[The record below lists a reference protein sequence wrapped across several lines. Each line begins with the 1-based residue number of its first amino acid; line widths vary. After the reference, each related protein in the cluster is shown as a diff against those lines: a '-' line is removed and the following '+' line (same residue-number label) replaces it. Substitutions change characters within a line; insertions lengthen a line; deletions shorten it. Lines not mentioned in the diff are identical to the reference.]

1 LTHSGW
7 LECAAQHDKLK
18 CIGHFVDAFRGGL
31 SVISDTT
38 TEVWWG
44 NLVVRS
50 GKLGLCACYTPKL
63 DSRPTF
69 PTIMTSVLEIIPLG
83 GIGEFGMNCMA
94 LRYGDEMI
102 ILDAGMGF
110 PEETAYGVDVSIPNF
125 EFLEPYRDDI
135 TAIVLTHGHE
145 DHLGA
150 LPYILKRFNVP
161 VYCSHFTAGLAESKL
176 EEHEL
181 LGDVLLHRVE
191 PRDVVELGAFTVEFI
206 RVSHSLVDCF
216 SLAIKTPVGTII
228 HTGDY
233 KVDETPVI
241 GEPIDLRSF
250 RRYGQD
256 GVLALLS
263 DSTNATVPGRTP
275 SERAVIPAFE
285 EIFVEAKGR
294 IIVAAFASS
303 IHRLQIVM
311 DVSQQFNRRVCVLGR
326 SMQKNVEVAD
336 RLGYLDI
343 PDGLLVSLNQAKL
356 MSDAEVVFLV
366 TGSQGE
372 SRAAL
377 SQMAT
382 QSYKGLTIDE
392 GDTVVLS
399 ARIIPGN
406 ERLISRMIGFIYKR
420 GANIIE
426 EKRRLIHV
434 SGHASQEDIRILTE
448 AVRPRYV
455 VPIHGEYRMLFRHK
469 EFVKNH
475 LGYAEDDII
484 LIENGDVLELDG
496 ERAAVIDKRE
506 VGRTF
511 IDDSGF
517 EEISSDL
524 IRERKQL
531 AYEGTITLAVTIR
544 DDTGEL
550 LGDPRIVA
558 RGVRGL
564 SSNGLGSLG
573 QSSGDDGVAENDML
587 KGALLVVSAALA
599 GASRQTLE
607 DDSLLKEHL
616 RVELKRFIQKQTG
629 SRPVI
634 MPMIIRV

>member
-1 LTHSGW
+1 VS
-7 LECAAQHDKLK
+7 
-18 CIGHFVDAFRGGL
+18 
-31 SVISDTT
+31 
-38 TEVWWG
+38 
-44 NLVVRS
+44 N
-50 GKLGLCACYTPKL
+50 
-63 DSRPTF
+63 
-69 PTIMTSVLEIIPLG
+69 VLEIIPLG

-94 LRYGDEMI
+94 VRYEDEML

-110 PEETAYGVDVSIPNF
+110 PEETAYGVDVCIPNF
-125 EFLEPYRDDI
+125 DFLEEYRDNI

-150 LPYILKRFNVP
+150 LPYLLKKFNVP

-176 EEHEL
+176 EEHDLVENTL
-181 LGDVLLHRVE
+181 VHRVA
-191 PRDVVELGAFTVEFI
+191 PRDVIDIGYFTVEFI

-250 RRYGQD
+250 RRYGQE

-285 EIFVEAKGR
+285 EIFAEAKGR
-294 IIVAAFASS
+294 IVVAAFASS
-303 IHRLQIVM
+303 IHRLQIVL
-311 DVSQQFNRRVCVLGR
+311 DVAQQFNRRVCVLGR
-326 SMQKNVEVAD
+326 SMHKNVEVSD

-343 PDGLLVSLNQAKL
+343 PDGLLVSLNEAKQ
-356 MSDAEVVFLV
+356 MSDHEIVFLV

-377 SQMAT
+377 SQMAS
-382 QSYKGLTIDE
+382 QSYKGLMIDE

-406 ERLISRMIGFIYKR
+406 ERLISRMIGMIYKR

-434 SGHASQEDIRILTE
+434 SGHASQEDIRIMTE
-448 AVRPRYV
+448 AVRPKFV

-475 LGYAEDDII
+475 LGYAEENII

-496 ERAAVIDKRE
+496 ERATVVEKRD
-506 VGRTF
+506 VPRTF

-517 EEISSDL
+517 EEITSETV
-524 IRERKQL
+524 RQRKQM
-531 AYEGTITLAVTIR
+531 AYEGIVTLIVTI
-544 DDTGEL
+544 DAETGEL
-550 LGDPRIVA
+550 QTPPEIVA
-558 RGVRGL
+558 RGVRGFD
-564 SSNGLGSLG
+564 STNGNVKDA
-573 QSSGDDGVAENDML
+573 QRVVA
-587 KGALLVVSAALA
+587 AALA
-599 GASRQTLE
+599 GASRQTIQDE
-607 DDSLLKEHL
+607 GLLKEHL
-616 RVELKRFIQKQTG
+616 RVELKRFIQKLTG
-629 SRPVI
+629 ARPVI
-634 MPMIIRV
+634 MPVVVQV

>member
-1 LTHSGW
+1 
-7 LECAAQHDKLK
+7 
-18 CIGHFVDAFRGGL
+18 
-31 SVISDTT
+31 
-38 TEVWWG
+38 
-44 NLVVRS
+44 
-50 GKLGLCACYTPKL
+50 
-63 DSRPTF
+63 
-69 PTIMTSVLEIIPLG
+69 VLEIIPLG

-94 LRYGDEMI
+94 VRFEDEML

-110 PEETAYGVDVSIPNF
+110 PEESAYGVDVCIPNF
-125 EFLEPYRDDI
+125 DFLEQYRDNI

-150 LPYILKRFNVP
+150 LPYILKKFNVP

-176 EEHEL
+176 EEHDL
-181 LGDVLLHRVE
+181 TDDTLLHRVE
-191 PRDVVELGAFTVEFI
+191 PRDVIEIGLFTVEFI
-206 RVSHSLVDCF
+206 RVSHSLIDCF

-250 RRYGQD
+250 RRYGQE

-285 EIFVEAKGR
+285 EIFSEASGR

-303 IHRLQIVM
+303 IHRLQIVL
-311 DVSQQFNRRVCVLGR
+311 DVAQQFNRKVCVLGR
-326 SMQKNVEVAD
+326 SMLKNVEIAD
-336 RLGYLDI
+336 RLGYLDV
-343 PDGLLVSLNQAKL
+343 PDGLLIPLNEAKQRR
-356 MSDAEVVFLV
+356 DHEVVFLV

-382 QSYKGLTIDE
+382 QSYKGMMIEE

-406 ERLISRMIGFIYKR
+406 ERLISRMIGMIYKR

-426 EKRRLIHV
+426 EKRRLVHV
-434 SGHASQEDIRILTE
+434 SGHASQEDIRIMTE
-448 AVRPRYV
+448 AVRPKFV

-475 LGYAEDDII
+475 LGYAEENII

-496 ERAAVIDKRE
+496 ERAQVVEKRE
-506 VGRTF
+506 VPRTF

-517 EEISSDL
+517 EEITSETV
-524 IRERKQL
+524 RQRRQM
-531 AYEGTITLAVTIR
+531 AYEGMVTLIVTVNAE
-544 DDTGEL
+544 TGEI
-550 LGDPRIVA
+550 LGDPEIVT
-558 RGVRGL
+558 RGVRGFD
-564 SSNGLGSLG
+564 STNGVLN
-573 QSSGDDGVAENDML
+573 DARRVVA
-587 KGALLVVSAALA
+587 AAIA
-599 GASRQTLE
+599 GASRQTLQDE
-607 DDSLLKEHL
+607 TLLKEHL
-616 RVELKRFIQKQTG
+616 RVELKRFIQKLTG
-629 SRPVI
+629 AKPVI
-634 MPMIIRV
+634 MPVVVQV

>member
-1 LTHSGW
+1 M
-7 LECAAQHDKLK
+7 A
-18 CIGHFVDAFRGGL
+18 
-31 SVISDTT
+31 
-38 TEVWWG
+38 
-44 NLVVRS
+44 
-50 GKLGLCACYTPKL
+50 
-63 DSRPTF
+63 
-69 PTIMTSVLEIIPLG
+69 SVLEIIPLG

-94 LRYGDEMI
+94 VRFGDEML

-125 EFLEPYRDDI
+125 NFLDEYRDDI

-150 LPYILKRFNVP
+150 LPYLLKKFNVP

-176 EEHEL
+176 EEHDL
-181 LGDVLLHRVE
+181 LDNVLLHRVE
-191 PRDVVELGAFTVEFI
+191 PRDVVDIGVFSVEFI

-216 SLAIKTPVGTII
+216 SLGIKTPVGTII

-285 EIFVEAKGR
+285 EIFAEAKGR
-294 IIVAAFASS
+294 IVVAAFASS
-303 IHRLQIVM
+303 IHRLQIVL
-311 DVSQQFNRRVCVLGR
+311 DVAQQFDRHVCVLGR
-326 SMQKNVEVAD
+326 SMQKNVDVAD

-343 PDGLLVSLNQAKL
+343 PDGLLVSLNQAKT
-356 MSDAEVVFLV
+356 MSDDEIVFLV

-382 QSYKGLTIDE
+382 QSYKGLTIEE

-406 ERLISRMIGFIYKR
+406 ERLISRMIGYIYKR

-426 EKRRLIHV
+426 EKRRLVHV

-448 AVRPRYV
+448 AVRPKFV

-475 LGYAEDDII
+475 LGYAEENII

-511 IDDSGF
+511 IDESGF
-517 EEISSDL
+517 KEIDSETV
-524 IRERKQL
+524 RERKQL
-531 AYEGTITLAVTIR
+531 AFEGAVTVVVTI
-544 DDTGEL
+544 DEETGQME
-550 LGDPRIVA
+550 DEPRISA
-558 RGVRGL
+558 RGVRAL
-564 SSNGLGSLG
+564 SSDNGLR
-573 QSSGDDGVAENDML
+573 E
-587 KGALLVVSAALA
+587 GAKRVVSAAIA
-599 GASRQTLE
+599 GASRQTLADE
-607 DDSLLKEHL
+607 SLLKEHV

-629 SRPVI
+629 ARPVI
-634 MPMIIRV
+634 TPVIVLI

>member
-1 LTHSGW
+1 MS
-7 LECAAQHDKLK
+7 
-18 CIGHFVDAFRGGL
+18 
-31 SVISDTT
+31 
-38 TEVWWG
+38 
-44 NLVVRS
+44 
-50 GKLGLCACYTPKL
+50 
-63 DSRPTF
+63 
-69 PTIMTSVLEIIPLG
+69 SVLEIIPLG

-94 LRYGDEMI
+94 LRYGDEML

-110 PEETAYGVDVSIPNF
+110 PEESVYGVDVSIPNF
-125 EFLEPYRDDI
+125 NFLEEYRDDI

-191 PRDVVELGAFTVEFI
+191 PRDVVEIGSFSVEFI

-250 RRYGQD
+250 RRYGQE

-285 EIFVEAKGR
+285 EIFTEAKGR
-294 IIVAAFASS
+294 IVVAAFASS
-303 IHRLQIVM
+303 IHRLQIVL
-311 DVSQQFNRRVCVLGR
+311 DVAQQFNRRVCVLGR

-343 PDGLLVSLNQAKL
+343 PEGLLVSLNDAKQ
-356 MSDAEVVFLV
+356 MSDDAIVFLV

-372 SRAAL
+372 ARAAL

-382 QSYKGLTIDE
+382 QSYKGLMIEE

-426 EKRRLIHV
+426 EKRRLVHV
-434 SGHASQEDIRILTE
+434 SGHASQEDIRIMTE
-448 AVRPRYV
+448 AVRPKFV
-455 VPIHGEYRMLFRHK
+455 VPVHGEYRMLFRHK

-475 LGYAEDDII
+475 LGYPEDKII

-506 VGRTF
+506 IGRTF
-511 IDDSGF
+511 IDETGF
-517 EEISSDL
+517 EEIESDTV
-524 IRERKQL
+524 RERKQL
-531 AYEGTITLAVTIR
+531 AYEGTVTAVITLDAE
-544 DDTGEL
+544 TGEL
-550 LGDPRIVA
+550 LEDPRIVA
-558 RGVRGL
+558 KGVRGL
-564 SSNGLGSLG
+564 SSTNGSNTSITSE
-573 QSSGDDGVAENDML
+573 SSS
-587 KGALLVVSAALA
+587 ALLADAKRILTSATV

-607 DDSLLKEHL
+607 DDSLFKEHL
-616 RVELKRFIQKQTG
+616 RLELKRFIQKQTG

-634 MPMIIRV
+634 TPVVVRV

>member
-1 LTHSGW
+1 M
-7 LECAAQHDKLK
+7 A
-18 CIGHFVDAFRGGL
+18 
-31 SVISDTT
+31 
-38 TEVWWG
+38 
-44 NLVVRS
+44 
-50 GKLGLCACYTPKL
+50 
-63 DSRPTF
+63 
-69 PTIMTSVLEIIPLG
+69 SVLEIIPLG

-94 LRYGDEMI
+94 VRYGDEML

-110 PEETAYGVDVSIPNF
+110 PEESTYGVDISIPNF
-125 EFLEPYRDDI
+125 GFLDEYRDDI

-150 LPYILKRFNVP
+150 LPYLLKRFNVP

-191 PRDVVELGAFTVEFI
+191 PRDVVEIGCFTVEFI

-216 SLAIKTPVGTII
+216 SLGIKTPVGTII

-285 EIFVEAKGR
+285 EIFTEAKGR
-294 IIVAAFASS
+294 IVVAAFASS
-303 IHRLQIVM
+303 IHRLQIVL
-311 DVSQQFNRRVCVLGR
+311 DVAQQFNRRVCVLGR

-343 PDGLLVSLNQAKL
+343 PDGLLVSLNQVKL
-356 MSDAEVVFLV
+356 MSDDEIVFLV

-382 QSYKGLTIDE
+382 QSYKGLMIEE

-426 EKRRLIHV
+426 EKRRLVHV
-434 SGHASQEDIRILTE
+434 SGHASQEDIRIMTE
-448 AVRPRYV
+448 AVRPKFV

-475 LGYAEDDII
+475 LGYAEENII

-496 ERAAVIDKRE
+496 ERAAVIDKRDI
-506 VGRTF
+506 GRTF
-511 IDDSGF
+511 IDESGF
-517 EEISSDL
+517 EEIDSETV
-524 IRERKQL
+524 RERKQL
-531 AYEGTITLAVTIR
+531 AYEGTVTVVVTIVLE
-544 DDTGEL
+544 TGEL
-550 LGDPRIVA
+550 QGEPRIVA

-564 SSNGLGSLG
+564 SSMNGFARANVESVAGG
-573 QSSGDDGVAENDML
+573 VQPSSYLLADAKRVVA
-587 KGALLVVSAALA
+587 AAIA
-599 GASRQTLE
+599 GASRQTLADE
-607 DDSLLKEHL
+607 TLLREHV

-629 SRPVI
+629 AKPVI
-634 MPMIIRV
+634 TLVIVQV

>member
-1 LTHSGW
+1 M
-7 LECAAQHDKLK
+7 A
-18 CIGHFVDAFRGGL
+18 
-31 SVISDTT
+31 
-38 TEVWWG
+38 
-44 NLVVRS
+44 
-50 GKLGLCACYTPKL
+50 
-63 DSRPTF
+63 
-69 PTIMTSVLEIIPLG
+69 SVLEIIPLG

-94 LRYGDEMI
+94 VRFGDEMI

-125 EFLEPYRDDI
+125 DFLEPYRDDI
-135 TAIVLTHGHE
+135 TAVVLTHGHE

-150 LPYILKRFNVP
+150 LPYILKKFNVP

-176 EEHEL
+176 EEHDL
-181 LGDVLLHRVE
+181 LGDILLHRVE
-191 PRDVVELGAFTVEFI
+191 PRDVVDIGCFSIEFI

-285 EIFVEAKGR
+285 EIFGEAKGR

-303 IHRLQIVM
+303 IHRIQIVL
-311 DVSQQFNRRVCVLGR
+311 DVAQQFNRHVCVLGR

-343 PDGLLVSLNQAKL
+343 PDGLLVSLSQTKM
-356 MSDAEVVFLV
+356 MSDDEIVFLV

-382 QSYKGLTIDE
+382 QSYKGLTIEE

-475 LGYAEDDII
+475 LGYAEENII

-506 VGRTF
+506 IGRTF
-511 IDDSGF
+511 IDESGF
-517 EEISSDL
+517 EEISSEL
-524 IRERKQL
+524 VRERKQL
-531 AYEGTITLAVTIR
+531 AYEGTVTLVVTI
-544 DDTGEL
+544 DGETGEL
-550 LGDPRIVA
+550 MSEPRIVA

-564 SSNGLGSLG
+564 MPPNGLVTSQPQDAPLVRN
-573 QSSGDDGVAENDML
+573 QMMKEAEQ
-587 KGALLVVSAALA
+587 VVFGALA
-599 GASRQTLE
+599 GASRQTLA
-607 DDSLLKEHL
+607 DDTLLKEHL
-616 RVELKRFIQKQTG
+616 RVELKRFINKQTG
-629 SRPVI
+629 AKPVI
-634 MPMIIRV
+634 TPIIVRV

>member
-1 LTHSGW
+1 
-7 LECAAQHDKLK
+7 
-18 CIGHFVDAFRGGL
+18 
-31 SVISDTT
+31 
-38 TEVWWG
+38 
-44 NLVVRS
+44 
-50 GKLGLCACYTPKL
+50 
-63 DSRPTF
+63 
-69 PTIMTSVLEIIPLG
+69 MLEIIPLG

-94 LRYGDEMI
+94 VRYEDEML

-110 PEETAYGVDVSIPNF
+110 PEETAYGVDVCIPNF
-125 EFLEPYRDDI
+125 DFLEEYRDHI

-150 LPYILKRFNVP
+150 LPYILKKFNVP

-176 EEHEL
+176 EEHDL
-181 LGDVLLHRVE
+181 VDDTLVHRVA
-191 PRDVVELGAFTVEFI
+191 PRDVVTIGSFEVEFI

-216 SLAIKTPVGTII
+216 SLAIKSPVGTII

-250 RRYGQD
+250 RRYGQE

-285 EIFVEAKGR
+285 EIFAEAGGR

-303 IHRLQIVM
+303 IHRLQIVL
-311 DVSQQFNRRVCVLGR
+311 DVSQQFNRKVCVLGR
-326 SMQKNVEVAD
+326 SMLKNVEVAD

-343 PDGLLVSLNQAKL
+343 PDGLLVPLNEAKQ
-356 MSDAEVVFLV
+356 MRDHEIVFLV

-377 SQMAT
+377 SQMAS
-382 QSYKGLTIDE
+382 QSYKGLMIDE

-406 ERLISRMIGFIYKR
+406 ERLISRMIGMIYKR

-434 SGHASQEDIRILTE
+434 SGHASQEDIRIMTE
-448 AVRPRYV
+448 AVRPKFV

-475 LGYAEDDII
+475 LGYREENIV

-496 ERAAVIDKRE
+496 ERATIIEKRE
-506 VGRTF
+506 VPRTF
-511 IDDSGF
+511 IDGSGF
-517 EEISSDL
+517 EEITSETV
-524 IRERKQL
+524 RQRKQL
-531 AYEGTITLAVTIR
+531 AYEGLVTVVVTIDR
-544 DDTGEL
+544 ETGEL
-550 LGDPRIVA
+550 QSTPEIVS
-558 RGVRGL
+558 RGVRGFD
-564 SSNGLGSLG
+564 STNGMMADA
-573 QSSGDDGVAENDML
+573 QRVVA
-587 KGALLVVSAALA
+587 AALA
-599 GASRQTLE
+599 GASRATLQDE
-607 DDSLLKEHL
+607 TLLKEHL
-616 RVELKRFIQKQTG
+616 RVELKRYIQKLTG

-634 MPMIIRV
+634 LPIVVSV